1 MDKISEGKY
10 VELIYDLFEVG
21 DGRNELMYS
30 FTTEQP
36 DRFVFGMDP
45 GMLEGFKNGIMG
57 LSAGDAF
64 DFTLSPEQAF
74 GPVMEEMIMEFRRE
88 LFEVDGE
95 FDDER
100 VKVGNTIEMLTADGH
115 RVAGEV
121 LEVGPKK
128 VKMDFNHPLA
138 GQTIK
143 FTGKVRQ
150 CALPPNRNC
159 IQSVVAV
166 AAVVAEATMAA
177 VVVAAV
183 AIDIH

>member
-100 VKVGNTIEMLTADGH
+100 VKVGKTIEMLTADGH

-121 LEVGPKK
+121 LEVGTKK
-128 VKMDFNHPLA
+128 VKIACIL
-138 GQTIK
+138 
-143 FTGKVRQ
+143 
-150 CALPPNRNC
+150 NRP
-159 IQSVVAV
+159 IMEAV
-166 AAVVAEATMAA
+166 ASTKPSSWEPTSPMKIFAGFML
-177 VVVAAV
+177 
-183 AIDIH
+183 

>member
-30 FTTEQP
+30 FTAEQP

-143 FTGKVRQ
+143 FTGKVKTVR
-150 CALPPNRNC
+150 P
-159 IQSVVAV
+159 
-166 AAVVAEATMAA
+166 ATEQELHPKRGCGGCSGCGSN
-177 VVVAAV
+177 
-183 AIDIH
+183 DGGCGGCGGCN